1 MFDAIGVAIVFLGIS
16 SLVAVPLAVLLGLPL
31 TAWLGGRWLKL
42 KEHELDLR
50 RLEVVARVRESQLL
64 PAWVDRDDPEA
75 LLAWARADRELA
87 LLTGDRPQLV
97 GPERP
102 N

>member
-1 MFDAIGVAIVFLGIS
+1 MGEGFDIALVFLGMA

-31 TAWLGGRWLKL
+31 MAWIARAWL
-42 KEHELDLR
+42 
-50 RLEVVARVRESQLL
+50 RLEERKVELQQLQVASQIREQSLGRL
-64 PAWVDRDDPEA
+64 PAWVNGNDPDA

-87 LLTGDRPQLV
+87 RLEQH
-97 GPERP
+97 